1 MNRHFMKEKTQM
13 TYPFNWG
20 FRFSHQRPQSWA
32 DKRIDEINKM
42 PYASNEDHP
51 CFEEVMDIY
60 ESNAKSYKEFLD
72 QHPQYK

>member
-1 MNRHFMKEKTQM
+1 MNKQYMKEKTQKM
-13 TYPFNWG
+13 ISPFDWVD
-20 FRFSHQRPQSWA
+20 QRIA
-32 DKRIDEINKM
+32 EINKM